1 MYNTMWAVGIATRLR
16 LVMRSRNG
24 ERSDFC
30 YRQARFSWGSSRH
43 LFNGYLE
50 VKRPVFESDDL
61 YLVARLKKALN
72 YFRSPRRLRWAQREN
87 FSFAFTFTF
96 RYRLARVLFTPQRF
110 AVTTLDST
118 RHKRRGRAR
127 SLQTRGFAKSA
138 DDVTAPFVTAG
149 QLLTSSKLG
158 RQKTMTWQVDQW
170 RYRGE

>member
-1 MYNTMWAVGIATRLR
+1 MQ
-16 LVMRSRNG
+16 SRNG

-43 LFNGYLE
+43 LFNRYLE

-61 YLVARLKKALN
+61 HLVARLKNALN
-72 YFRSPRRLRWAQREN
+72 YFRSPRRRWAQWEN

-96 RYRLARVLFTPQRF
+96 RYRLARVLFTPQGF

-118 RHKRRGRAR
+118 PVTNAEDEQDRWKRGA
-127 SLQTRGFAKSA
+127 SLNLLMTSA
-138 DDVTAPFVTAG
+138 APIVTAG

-170 RYRGE
+170 RYRGEKSISVALR